1 MATYNL
7 RKSDDIYYMN
17 HYTYKITNI
26 KTNKSYIGVRSCE
39 DTPSED
45 IGIKYFSSSSDK
57 VFISEQRIN
66 PENFIYEVIN
76 TFDNRVDALTD
87 EIRLH
92 EMHDVCKNPQF
103 YNLSK
108 QTSNGMDFTGGNHS
122 EESKLKIG
130 EASKERGIS
139 EKAKANLLW
148 HTKNRIRTPEE
159 IKKMSEAKLGNTNA
173 SGKRSEEYSK
183 KLSERMQGT
192 AFFKGRTHS
201 DEAKKKM
208 SEAKLGNTN
217 ASGKRSEEHR
227 KRISEGRKG
236 KGTGP
241 APIVKCPHCEKEGG
255 LYAMKQWHF
264 NNCRYINKN
273 KEDIN
278 VNL

>member
-26 KTNKSYIGVRSCE
+26 KTNKSYVGVRSSE
-39 DTPSED
+39 DIPSED

-92 EMHDVCKNPQF
+92 EMYDVCKNPQF

-108 QTSNGMDFTGGNHS
+108 QTSKGMDFTGGNHS

-148 HTKNRIRTPEE
+148 HNKNRIRTPEE

-183 KLSERMQGT
+183 KLSERMKGKPS
-192 AFFKGRTHS
+192 FFKDRTHS
-201 DEAKKKM
+201 EESKKKM

-217 ASGKRSEEHR
+217 ASGKRSEETR
-227 KRISEGRKG
+227 KKISEGRKG
-236 KGTGP
+236 KRTGP

-255 LYAMKQWHF
+255 LYSMKQWHF

-273 KEDIN
+273 KEIDGD
-278 VNL
+278 L

>member
-1 MATYNL
+1 
-7 RKSDDIYYMN
+7 MN
-17 HYTYKITNI
+17 HYTYRITNI

-39 DTPSED
+39 DIPVED

-57 VFISEQRIN
+57 GFISEQRSN
-66 PENFIYEVIN
+66 PEHFIYEVIN

-92 EMHDVCKNPQF
+92 EMYDVCKNSEF

-122 EESKLKIG
+122 EETKLKIG
-130 EASKERGIS
+130 EASKKRGIS

-148 HTKNRIRTPEE
+148 HAKNRIRTSEE
-159 IKKMSEAKLGNTNA
+159 IEKLSEAKLGNTNA
-173 SGKRSEEYSK
+173 SGKRSEEFCK
-183 KLSERMQGT
+183 KVSERMQGKT
-192 AFFKGRTHS
+192 YFKGRIHS

-208 SEAKLGNTN
+208 SKAKLGNTN
-217 ASGKRSEEHR
+217 ASGKRNEEHR

-236 KGTGP
+236 KNTGP
-241 APIVKCPHCEKEGG
+241 APVVKCPHCEKEGG

-264 NNCRYINKN
+264 KNCRYINKN
-273 KEDIN
+273 KENDGN
-278 VNL
+278 V